1 MIYYFLLDSLIHLQT
16 RQGQYE
22 KKEKKMIEFPAL
34 RREQLNQQIY
44 LYI

>member
-1 MIYYFLLDSLIHLQT
+1 MIYYYLLDSLIHLQT

-22 KKEKKMIEFPAL
+22 KKKMIEFLAL
-34 RREQLNQQIY
+34 RREQLNQQIH

>member
-1 MIYYFLLDSLIHLQT
+1 MIYYSLLDSLIHLQT

-22 KKEKKMIEFPAL
+22 KKKKMIEFLAL